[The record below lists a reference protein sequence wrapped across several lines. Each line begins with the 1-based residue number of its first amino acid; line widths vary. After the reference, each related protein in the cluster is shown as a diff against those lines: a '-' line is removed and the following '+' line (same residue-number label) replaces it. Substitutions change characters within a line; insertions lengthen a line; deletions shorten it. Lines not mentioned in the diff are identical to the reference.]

1 MPDEKKEISM
11 RVELNFG
18 KHSCPVELSDDWNVT
33 IIRKPTM
40 PLESDGKMAV
50 QRALNNPV
58 GCPRVKDLAQGK
70 KNVCILIC
78 DITRPVPNGTILPV
92 LVKEL
97 MEAGIEAKHITVL
110 VATGLHR
117 PNEGKE
123 LEELVGDSWVLK
135 TVEVINHFANRDA
148 DHVQVGVTDYGTKVR
163 LDHRFVNADLRIVTG
178 LVEPHL
184 FAGYSG
190 GRKVITPGI
199 AHAETISTIHN
210 AHFIEHPKSTNCVLE
225 GNQLHAEQLEIVA
238 LLGSVYAVNT
248 VIDENRQL
256 SFVNFGEIVGS
267 HLEAV
272 DVMRRYA
279 EVTVPAEFPTVV
291 TSCAGY
297 PLDKTY
303 YQTVKGMVG
312 ALNILKNG
320 GSLIIASECSEGLG
334 SPEYIEAQTQLVALG
349 PDEFLKQLKS
359 KSIAAIDEWQAESL
373 LKPMRRGKVELYAP
387 GLSSEEAALT
397 GVKVIESMDRA
408 ISESVERS
416 KDPRVAVVPEGP
428 YVVPFVEAATN

>member
-1 MPDEKKEISM
+1 M

-18 KHSCPVELSDDWNVT
+18 KIGCPVEFSDDWDVT
-33 IIRKPTM
+33 VIRKPTM
-40 PLESDGKMAV
+40 PIESDGKAAL

-58 GCPRVKDLAQGK
+58 GSPTIRRLAQGK

-92 LVKEL
+92 LIKEL
-97 MEAGIEAKHITVL
+97 IDAGVESRCITVV

-123 LEELVGDSWVLK
+123 LEELVGDSWVLE
-135 TVEVINHFANRDA
+135 TVKVVNHFANRDS
-148 DHVQVGVTDYGTKVR
+148 DHVQVGVTNYGTKVR

-190 GRKVITPGI
+190 GRKVIAPGI
-199 AHAETISTIHN
+199 AHAETISTLHN

-248 VIDENRQL
+248 VIDENRRM
-256 SFVNFGEIVGS
+256 SFVNFGEVVTS

-272 DVMRRYA
+272 SVMRKYA
-279 EVTVPAEFPTVV
+279 EVRVPDEFPTVV

-303 YQTVKGMVG
+303 YQTIKGMVG
-312 ALNILKNG
+312 PLNILRAG

-334 SPEYIEAQTQLVALG
+334 SEEYAEAQKQLVALG
-349 PDEFLKQLKS
+349 PDDFLTRLKS
-359 KSIAAIDEWQAESL
+359 KSRAAIDEWQAESL
-373 LKPMRRGKVELYAP
+373 LKPMRRGNVELYAP
-387 GLSSEEAALT
+387 GLSPEEAALT

-408 ISESVERS
+408 VFESVERS
-416 KDPRVAVVPEGP
+416 KEPRVAVVPEGP
-428 YVVPFVEAATN
+428 YVVPFVESATN